1 MFSLR
6 GELAKGT
13 LMSVCWNGY
22 QARPTCRAAEQAA
35 KTTNQIIRGR
45 DHRTKAIQIISTV
58 TPPID
63 SAGLSIQILNTSIA
77 DVSFYSTI
85 NNATARGS
93 SKICPN
99 GSARICELHSIGWGY
114 KRIRKKHSHIS
125 LSTIRYANK

>member
-45 DHRTKAIQIISTV
+45 DHSTKAIQIISTV

-63 SAGLSIQILNTSIA
+63 SAGLNIQIFSTSIA
-77 DVSFYSTI
+77 DISPYSTI

-93 SKICPN
+93 S
-99 GSARICELHSIGWGY
+99 RICLNCTC
-114 KRIRKKHSHIS
+114 K
-125 LSTIRYANK
+125 NM